1 MSKLSEALLRW
12 GPKKEGELATRN
24 LKFEYLHRK
33 SRCEM
38 LIGGDDCSNDI
49 VTLGTCFSM
58 FVYICA
64 RFRFSLIGG
73 NLTGQSTGSRR
84 GIGGGVQIPETQLQ
98 APRLRNRQ
106 REIQNSRLS
115 GVHAVITYYSE
126 RALWHPG

>member
-1 MSKLSEALLRW
+1 
-12 GPKKEGELATRN
+12 
-24 LKFEYLHRK
+24 
-33 SRCEM
+33 M

-49 VTLGTCFSM
+49 ITLGTCFSM
-58 FVYICA
+58 FVYLCA

-73 NLTGQSTGSRR
+73 NLTGQSTRSRR
-84 GIGGGVQIPETQLQ
+84 GIGGGIQIPETQLQ
-98 APRLRNRQ
+98 ARRLRNPQ

>member
-1 MSKLSEALLRW
+1 
-12 GPKKEGELATRN
+12 
-24 LKFEYLHRK
+24 
-33 SRCEM
+33 
-38 LIGGDDCSNDI
+38 
-49 VTLGTCFSM
+49 M
-58 FVYICA
+58 FVHICT

-84 GIGGGVQIPETQLQ
+84 GIGGGIQIPETQLQ